1 MYCLKNVL
9 LHRSIT
15 TGSWGRGSVGGGRL
29 SGTAVKVVSHLRVK
43 LLGSLLGWAV
53 VAALARS
60 LLGASLASSGSTLGA
75 IGTMLDS
82 GGRLGLSL
90 GLRNTL
96 SQSLGLGNEIGRSND
111 HLDLERVRLC

>member
-15 TGSWGRGSVGGGRL
+15 TGSWGGGSVGGGRL

-60 LLGASLASSGSTLGA
+60 LLSASLASSGSTLGA

-82 GGRLGLSL
+82 GRRLGLSL